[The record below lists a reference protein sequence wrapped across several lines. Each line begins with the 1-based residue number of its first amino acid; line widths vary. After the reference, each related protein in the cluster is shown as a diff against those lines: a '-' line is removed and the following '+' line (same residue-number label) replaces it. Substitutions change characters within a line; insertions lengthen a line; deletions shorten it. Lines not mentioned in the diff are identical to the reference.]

1 MGPQGIK
8 GILIEV
14 RRGPLPAREAV
25 ASVRCQ
31 LSAVRYL
38 SPMPKPVAKTLKKS
52 AKKSPNKPVAK
63 TPATRTVLPPSGVS
77 AYTEAE
83 ILALARPSI
92 QALKPYVPGRSIEE
106 VREQYGVKRIVKLGS
121 NENPLGT
128 SPKALK
134 AATQAL
140 AKSSLYPDGASRALR
155 GDIAAHCGVA
165 TENIVVGNGS
175 DEILLNIALAF
186 VKVGEKVVISENTFS
201 EYEFS
206 GRVLGAEIVKVPL
219 RDLRY
224 DLAGFAKTLSQ
235 KPKMLFLCNPNNP
248 TGTYFTHA
256 ELLAL
261 LKKTPR
267 TCLLVVDEAY
277 GDYATAP
284 DYPRCVE
291 LMRTYPNLLVART
304 FSKLYGLAGL
314 RLGYGMGDS
323 GLLRETLRV
332 KTPFNVNLVVQAAAS
347 AALTDKAFVKKSLSV
362 NVKGRAQIEAGLK
375 KLGLPYLP
383 TQGNFICFKVPC
395 QAIDLCE
402 DLLERGMIIRALKSF
417 GLPEWCRVTIG
428 TKEQNTFFLKE
439 LKSVLS

>member
-1 MGPQGIK
+1 MELQGIQGIRVEGCVDLTLS
-8 GILIEV
+8 GIL
-14 RRGPLPAREAV
+14 RRRRIDFIIPFMPKSAAKPAKKP
-25 ASVRCQ
+25 
-31 LSAVRYL
+31 AVRTVRPR
-38 SPMPKPVAKTLKKS
+38 SGIS
-52 AKKSPNKPVAK
+52 A
-63 TPATRTVLPPSGVS
+63 GVS
-77 AYTEAE
+77 AYSEAE

-92 QALKPYVPGRSIEE
+92 QALKPYVPGRSIED
-106 VREQYGVKRIVKLGS
+106 VRAQYEVKRVVKLGS

-134 AATQAL
+134 AARAAL
-140 AKSSLYPDGASRALR
+140 AKSSLYPDGASRTLR
-155 GDIAAHCGVA
+155 RDIASHCGTAV
-165 TENIVVGNGS
+165 EEIVVGNGS

-206 GRVLGAEIVKVPL
+206 GRVLGAEIVKIPL
-219 RDLRY
+219 RDMRY
-224 DLAGFAKTLSQ
+224 DLAGFAKALSQ

-248 TGTYFTHA
+248 TGTYFTHT

-261 LKKTPR
+261 LEKTPR
-267 TCLLVVDEAY
+267 TCLVVVDEAY

-284 DYPRCVE
+284 DFPRCIE

-314 RLGYGMGDS
+314 RLGYGIGDA

-375 KLGLPYLP
+375 KLGLPFLP

-428 TKEQNTFFLKE
+428 TAEQNRFFLAE
-439 LKSVLS
+439 LQKVL